1 MPIINK
7 IADYYNEMKAWRQ
20 HLHANPELQFDC
32 YETSSFVISLLNE
45 FGVDEIHKKIA
56 KTGLVAIINGKKNGK
71 TIGLRADM
79 DALPLQEELNHHYK
93 SKKNGVM
100 HACGHDG
107 HTTMLLGAAKYLCDT
122 RNFSGRVALIFQ
134 PAEEDGGGAQVMC
147 KEGIMDNFSIE
158 QVYGIH
164 NAPGVPL
171 GKFKTNT
178 NTIFAAADDFTIN
191 IVGNGGHGAYP
202 ELTIDPV
209 MIAAQISQ
217 AIQSISS
224 RNLPALEPVVIS
236 ITQIHSGTTHNII
249 PEKAYINGTVRT
261 LNNNSQKTVV
271 NRMEEIC
278 RGYSLAFGGEV
289 FLDYQYGYP
298 ATINHKNEAEFA
310 AEVAKEISGQEHV
323 DCNAKPDMGAEDF
336 SFMLHERPGAFLNVG
351 QGQGPG
357 VHNSKYDFNDDLS
370 PIGASFFVKL
380 IERALPL

>member
-1 MPIINK
+1 MPIINQ
-7 IADYYNEMKAWRQ
+7 IADYYNEMKTWRQ
-20 HLHANPELQFDC
+20 HLHTNPELQFDC
-32 YETSSFVISLLNE
+32 YETSSFVINLLKE
-45 FGVDEIHKKIA
+45 FGVDEIHEGIA

-79 DALPLQEELNHHYK
+79 DALPLQEELNNHYK
-93 SKKNGVM
+93 SKIDGVM

-134 PAEEDGGGAQVMC
+134 PAEENGGGAQVMC
-147 KEGIMDNFSIE
+147 KEGIMNNFSID

-164 NAPGVPL
+164 NAPGIPL
-171 GKFKTNT
+171 GTFKTNT

-202 ELTIDPV
+202 EQTIDPV
-209 MIAAQISQ
+209 MIATQISQ

-278 RGYSLAFGGEV
+278 RGYSLAFGAEV
-289 FLDYQYGYP
+289 ILDYQYGYP
-298 ATINHKNEAEFA
+298 ATVNHKNEAEFA
-310 AEVAKEISGQEHV
+310 AMVAKEISGQENV
-323 DCNAKPDMGAEDF
+323 DCNATPDMGAEDF
-336 SFMLHERPGAFLNVG
+336 SFMLFERPGAFLNVG
-351 QGQGPG
+351 QGPGPG
-357 VHNSKYDFNDDLS
+357 VHNTKYDFNDDLS

>member
-1 MPIINK
+1 MPIINQ
-7 IADYYNEMKAWRQ
+7 IAEYYNEMKTWRQ
-20 HLHANPELQFDC
+20 HLHANPELEFDC
-32 YETSSFVISLLNE
+32 YETSSFVINLLKE
-45 FGVDEIHKKIA
+45 FGVDEIQEGIA
-56 KTGLVAIINGKKNGK
+56 ITGLVAIINGKKNGK

-79 DALPLQEELNHHYK
+79 DALPLQEELNNDYK
-93 SKKNGVM
+93 SKKDGVM

-134 PAEEDGGGAQVMC
+134 PAEENGGGAKVMC
-147 KEGIMDNFSIE
+147 NEGIMNKFSID

-164 NAPGVPL
+164 NAPGIPL
-171 GKFKTNT
+171 GAFKTNT
-178 NTIFAAADDFTIN
+178 STIFAAADDFTIN

-202 ELTIDPV
+202 DQTIDPV
-209 MIAAQISQ
+209 MIATQVSQ

-224 RNLPALEPVVIS
+224 RNLSALEPVVIS

-261 LNNNSQKTVV
+261 LNNVSQKTVV
-271 NRMEEIC
+271 KRMEEIC

-289 FLDYQYGYP
+289 LLDYQYGYP
-298 ATINHKNEAEFA
+298 ATVNHKNEAEFA
-310 AEVAKEISGQEHV
+310 AEVAKEISGQENV
-323 DCNAKPDMGAEDF
+323 DCNAIPDMGAEDF
-336 SFMLHERPGAFLNVG
+336 SFMLQERPGAFLNVG

-357 VHNSKYDFNDDLS
+357 VHNAKYDFNDDLS

>member
-1 MPIINK
+1 MPIINQ
-7 IADYYNEMKAWRQ
+7 IAEYYNEMKTWRQ

-32 YETSSFVISLLNE
+32 YETSSFVINLLKE
-45 FGVDEIHKKIA
+45 FGVDEIHEGIA
-56 KTGLVAIINGKKNGK
+56 ITGLVAIINGKKNGK

-79 DALPLQEELNHHYK
+79 DALPLQEELNNDYK
-93 SKKNGVM
+93 SKKDGVM

-107 HTTMLLGAAKYLCDT
+107 HTTILLGAAKYLCDT

-134 PAEEDGGGAQVMC
+134 PAEENGGGAQVMC
-147 KEGIMDNFSIE
+147 KEGIMNSFSID

-164 NAPGVPL
+164 NAPGIPL
-171 GKFKTNT
+171 GTFKTNAS
-178 NTIFAAADDFTIN
+178 TIFAAADDFTIN

-202 ELTIDPV
+202 DQTIDPV
-209 MIAAQISQ
+209 MIATQVSQ

-261 LNNNSQKTVV
+261 LNNISQKTVV
-271 NRMEEIC
+271 KRMEEIC

-298 ATINHKNEAEFA
+298 ATVNHKNEAEFA
-310 AEVAKEISGQEHV
+310 AEVAKEISGQENV

-336 SFMLHERPGAFLNVG
+336 SFMLQERPGAFLNVG

-357 VHNSKYDFNDDLS
+357 VHNAKYDFNDDLS
-370 PIGASFFVKL
+370 PIGASCFVKL